1 MEIPRRI
8 GGAAA
13 TSRPSLAAIGHNM
26 DDVIV
31 TCCFAAIMLCGAQI
45 NGLLILLMSIKSS
58 PAPPRLSLLLFDL
71 LSETPQSS
79 VVRRDK
85 NEGRSEVRL

>member
-31 TCCFAAIMLCGAQI
+31 TCCFAAICYAVRKLTAY
-45 NGLLILLMSIKSS
+45 SS
-58 PAPPRLSLLLFDL
+58 CRC
-71 LSETPQSS
+71 Q
-79 VVRRDK
+79 
-85 NEGRSEVRL
+85 